1 MLWQQK
7 SFTEQTEQGTLYIV
21 PTPIGNLEDMTFRAV
36 RTLQEADVI
45 AAEDTRQTKKLL
57 AHFGIH
63 TPLVSYHEHNKYA
76 SGRQLVEWLK
86 EGKTVALVSDA
97 GMPGISDPGYEL
109 IVAALAERCR
119 VVPLPGAN
127 AALTALV
134 ASGLPTDRFL
144 FVGFLER
151 AKKEKKEQ
159 LLSLKTA
166 AETLIFYEAP
176 HRLKETL
183 ALMYDIFG
191 NRRIALGRE
200 LTKRF
205 EEFIRG
211 DLSDAVAWAEEHD
224 IRGEFCLIVEG
235 ARDGNKQEQEGE
247 EWWQPLSLVEHVDY
261 YIREHSL
268 SVKEAV
274 KQAASDRNMSKRD
287 VYRQYHQ
294 QQEEEK
300 KEFL

>member
-7 SFTEQTEQGTLYIV
+7 SFAEQMEQGTLYIV

-36 RTLQEADVI
+36 RTLREADVI

-57 AHFGIH
+57 SHFDIH

-134 ASGLPTDRFL
+134 ASGLPTGRFL
-144 FVGFLER
+144 FIGFLER
-151 AKKEKKEQ
+151 AKKERREQ

-183 ALMYDIFG
+183 AAMYDVFG
-191 NRRIALGRE
+191 ERRVALCRE

-211 DLSDAVAWAEEHD
+211 DLSEVIAWAEAAD
-224 IRGEFCLIVEG
+224 IRGEFCVVVEG
-235 ARDGNKQEQEGE
+235 ARRGGEPEQEE
-247 EWWQPLSLVEHVDY
+247 EAWWQPLSLVEHVDY
-261 YIREHSL
+261 YVREHGL

-274 KQAASDRNMSKRD
+274 KQAAGDRNMSKRD
-287 VYRQYHQ
+287 VYQQYHQ
-294 QQEEEK
+294 RQEK

>member
-1 MLWQQK
+1 MLWRQT
-7 SFTEQTEQGTLYIV
+7 SFAESPKRGTLYVV

-36 RTLQEADVI
+36 RTLREVDVI

-57 AHFGIH
+57 AHFDIH

-86 EGKTVALVSDA
+86 EGKTVALASDA

-109 IVAALAERCR
+109 IAAALAERCS
-119 VVPLPGAN
+119 VVPLPGPN

-144 FVGFLER
+144 FVGFLGR
-151 AKKEKKEQ
+151 AKKEKREQ
-159 LLSLKTA
+159 LQSLQAVT
-166 AETLIFYEAP
+166 ETLIFYEAP

-183 ALMYDIFG
+183 ALMYEVFG
-191 NRRIALGRE
+191 ERRIAIGRE

-211 DLSDAVAWAEEHD
+211 DLSEAVAWVETAD

-235 ARDGNKQEQEGE
+235 GAGEKEEGQDGKA
-247 EWWQPLSLVEHVDY
+247 WWQPLSLVEHVDY
-261 YIREHSL
+261 YIREHRLSL
-268 SVKEAV
+268 KEAV
-274 KQAASDRNMSKRD
+274 KQAADDRNMSKRD
-287 VYRQYHQ
+287 VYQTYHQ
-294 QQEEEK
+294 QREK

>member
-7 SFTEQTEQGTLYIV
+7 SFVEQMGQGTLYIV

-36 RTLQEADVI
+36 RTLREADVI

-57 AHFGIH
+57 SHFDIH

-86 EGKTVALVSDA
+86 EGKNVALVSDA

-134 ASGLPTDRFL
+134 ASGLPTGRFL

-151 AKKEKKEQ
+151 AKKEKREQ

-166 AETLIFYEAP
+166 AETLVFYEAP

-183 ALMYDIFG
+183 AAMYDVFG
-191 NRRIALGRE
+191 ERRVALCRE

-211 DLSDAVAWAEEHD
+211 DLSEAIAWAETTD
-224 IRGEFCLIVEG
+224 IRGEFCIVVEG
-235 ARDGNKQEQEGE
+235 AQNGSEPERE
-247 EWWQPLSLVEHVDY
+247 EETWWQSLSLVEHVDY
-261 YIREHSL
+261 YVGEHGL

-274 KQAASDRNMSKRD
+274 KQAAGDRKMSKRD
-287 VYRQYHQ
+287 VYQQYHRQ
-294 QQEEEK
+294 KEK

>member
-1 MLWQQK
+1 MLWHQK
-7 SFTEQTEQGTLYIV
+7 SFVEQNEQGTLYIV
-21 PTPIGNLEDMTFRAV
+21 PTPIGNLDDMTFRAV
-36 RTLQEADVI
+36 RILREADVI

-57 AHFGIH
+57 SHFDIH

-109 IVAALAERCR
+109 VAAALDERCR

-127 AALTALV
+127 AAVTALV
-134 ASGLPTDRFL
+134 ASGLPTERFL
-144 FVGFLER
+144 FVGFLDR
-151 AKKEKKEQ
+151 SKKEKREQ

-166 AETLIFYEAP
+166 RETLIFYEAP

-183 ALMYDIFG
+183 AVMYDVFG
-191 NRRIALGRE
+191 ERRIALCRE

-211 DLSDAVAWAEEHD
+211 DLSEAVAWAETAD

-235 ARDGNKQEQEGE
+235 ARGGGHEAMQEEGA
-247 EWWQPLSLVEHVDY
+247 WWQPLSIVEHVDY
-261 YIREHSL
+261 YVQEQGL
-268 SVKEAV
+268 SVKEAA
-274 KQAASDRNMSKRD
+274 KQAAADRHMSKRD
-287 VYRQYHQ
+287 VYQQYHQ
-294 QQEEEK
+294 QQEK